1 MSIFGEATRNRQ
13 RREMMIAV
21 IAKLTAKPGHEDE
34 LGAAL
39 TDGAA
44 KVLAGEPGCLLYR
57 VARSRSDTGVY
68 TLMEIYA
75 SQAALD
81 AHPNAPH
88 FEEIRTA
95 LSAHLGAAPEVEF
108 LDALN

>member
-1 MSIFGEATRNRQ
+1 
-13 RREMMIAV
+13 MIAV
-21 IAKLTAKPGHEDE
+21 SAKLTAKPGHEE
-34 LGAAL
+34 LLGAAL

-57 VARSRSDTGVY
+57 VARSRSEAGVY
-68 TLMEIYA
+68 KLMEVYA

-81 AHPNAPH
+81 DHPNTPH
-88 FEEIRTA
+88 FAEIRTA
-95 LSAHLGAAPEVEF
+95 LAAHLGAAPEVEF